1 MKHILF
7 FFFGWQQ
14 FSATRKWVEGN
25 VALVLG
31 SSQYTHPT
39 ISIIWETGRNVNS
52 QPHPGL
58 LNQKLWGKGPEFHV
72 LISPPGN

>member
-39 ISIIWETGRNVNS
+39 ISIIRKLVEMSILSPTQACLIRNSGGRAQNS
-52 QPHPGL
+52 M
-58 LNQKLWGKGPEFHV
+58 F
-72 LISPPGN
+72 